1 MPLADFHPDQPD
13 AQRRLRGLA
22 EAAARAGGDVARR
35 YFGATCDVRLKA
47 DGSEVTEAD
56 RAAQAAVI
64 AVLRAARPRDAI
76 IAEEEFVLSDPPPA
90 PTNDNLCWA
99 IDPLDG
105 TRNFV
110 RGIPLYVCS
119 VAALLAGV
127 PLVGAIYD
135 PLRDRLYSAS
145 RAEGFF
151 INVEPQASCLDS
163 APRPTGRNPRPVV
176 ALPSTPAGPIAATA
190 HAWLERFVCRNLGS
204 AALHLAL
211 VATGELE
218 AMLADNPRLWDVAAG
233 WVLITAVGGRLTSPT
248 GNPLFPLD
256 VSRYNNEEMPL
267 IAAGARLHAQL
278 IQEIPTG

>member
-1 MPLADFHPDQPD
+1 MPPADFHPDQPD
-13 AQRRLRGLA
+13 AQRTLRVLA

-35 YFGATCDVRLKA
+35 YFGTTCKVRLKA
-47 DGSEVTEAD
+47 DQSEVTEAD

-64 AVLRAARPRDAI
+64 AVLRASRPHDAI
-76 IAEEEFVLSDPPPA
+76 IAEEELELSDPSPA

-119 VAALLAGV
+119 VAALVAGV

-151 INVEPQASCLDS
+151 VDVEPQASRLDS
-163 APRPTGRNPRPVV
+163 APLPAGRDPRPVV
-176 ALPSTPAGPIAATA
+176 ALPSTPTGPIAATA
-190 HAWLERFVCRNLGS
+190 RAWLERFICRNLGS
-204 AALHLAL
+204 TALHLAM
-211 VATGELE
+211 VATGQLD

-233 WVLITAVGGRLTSPT
+233 WVMITAVGGRLTGPA

-256 VSRYNNEEMPL
+256 VGRYSDEEMPL
-267 IAAGARLHAQL
+267 IAAGPKLHAQL
-278 IQEIPTG
+278 IQDAAAG